1 MQIYHDSFILNHIWF
16 DLKSVRTEWL
26 AELVQVEVLELTG
39 QRLRLGWSR
48 WPTNATATSVHIC
61 YIASGWPQEKFPILS
76 MELTLNF
83 TLNLTKLDKLW
94 HWEHLITIQ
103 TYPDVYIEVKWFGV
117 YWLKKCVWY
126 PQLRISLRPGRNRY
140 AGFNRMVLQEA
151 LEYSP
156 CIYIYTLYLPPWCG
170 GGVVLSSLPPV
181 VWWGCCTA
189 CIYI

>member
-1 MQIYHDSFILNHIWF
+1 MIYDDLWILQSNAHMQIYHDSFILNHIWF

-94 HWEHLITIQ
+94 HWEHLITTLPAGLHLDILGWK
-103 TYPDVYIEVKWFGV
+103 TLWPCAERPDSNGQFCLIRCLV
-117 YWLKKCVWY
+117 
-126 PQLRISLRPGRNRY
+126 
-140 AGFNRMVLQEA
+140 
-151 LEYSP
+151 
-156 CIYIYTLYLPPWCG
+156 
-170 GGVVLSSLPPV
+170 
-181 VWWGCCTA
+181 
-189 CIYI
+189 